1 MAPPNFPEPP
11 KRTGNFLIYFW
22 IFRDFRF
29 SKPVRNVVL
38 EQHFRKNPEV
48 RRRADGKSCKNHRK
62 TKLNSPP
69 GHVENPY
76 HFHFTSESRVLL
88 CFQRQNGHFSFYQI
102 FFGGNVQKRCHLVAI
117 LEWHG
122 LDTFLCTSWLGHSTP
137 AAAPRVPR
145 LVHSTPAAATRMPR
159 RARPDAPASSL
170 QGGGG
175 RYAFLK
181 NPGEQVKHYSFFA

>member
-1 MAPPNFPEPP
+1 MRIRRPCTRRLLPLRHLHKIQCGF
-11 KRTGNFLIYFW
+11 IV
-22 IFRDFRF
+22 F
-29 SKPVRNVVL
+29 SKAKLTFFVFSIIFCRKCAKTLGPSGHSGVV
-38 EQHFRKNPEV
+38 
-48 RRRADGKSCKNHRK
+48 
-62 TKLNSPP
+62 
-69 GHVENPY
+69 
-76 HFHFTSESRVLL
+76 
-88 CFQRQNGHFSFYQI
+88 
-102 FFGGNVQKRCHLVAI
+102 
-117 LEWHG
+117 
-122 LDTFLCTSWLGHSTP
+122 TFLCTSWLGHSTPAAAPRVPRLVHSTPAAATRMPRLAHSTP